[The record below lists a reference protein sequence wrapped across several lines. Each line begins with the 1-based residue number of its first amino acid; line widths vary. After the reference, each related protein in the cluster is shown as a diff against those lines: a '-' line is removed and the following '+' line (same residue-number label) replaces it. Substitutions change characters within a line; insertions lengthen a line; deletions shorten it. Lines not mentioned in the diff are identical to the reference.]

1 MFSCSLNIPN
11 NCYSM
16 GDGKH
21 CPVNYAD
28 KHVDIDDVMTVD
40 SGAYPYNIREFMKK
54 KPKLNYEQA

>member
-1 MFSCSLNIPN
+1 MFSCSLNMPN

-28 KHVDIDDVMTVD
+28 KHVDIDDVMTVN
-40 SGAYPYNIREFMKK
+40 SGTYPYNIREFMKK
-54 KPKLNYEQA
+54 KA